1 MIKKYAM
8 NKIFVSTL
16 IFGLLLLFYLVPS
29 PSFEV
34 EINEKDSNKEFENV
48 VYLLDDDN
56 YVSRVISYYD
66 ETDIEKVIRNK
77 INILING
84 DKNLNNFYSLI
95 PKKTILKDISV
106 NKDSVYLNFSKEF
119 LNVNKYIEESMVE
132 SIVYTLTEINGINNV
147 YINVDGEKFVML
159 PNSKKVIPYP
169 LTRSFGINKKYDLD
183 SLNDID
189 KTIVYFVKKYDSS
202 EYYVPITKV
211 SNLSSSKID
220 IIIDELKSTVNAQD
234 NLSSFISDNVVLEE
248 SKIIDDKIDLVFNEY
263 IFSDSSKKT
272 ILEEVKYVVS
282 QSIFDNLD
290 VKEVIF
296 STKEHN
302 NIVSIKKKREFLD

>member
-34 EINEKDSNKEFENV
+34 EINEKDDNKEFENV

-66 ETDIEKVIRNK
+66 ETDIDKVIRNK

-84 DKNLNNFYSLI
+84 DKNLDNFYSLI

-189 KTIVYFVKKYDSS
+189 KTIVYFVKKNDSG

-248 SKIIDDKIDLVFNEY
+248 NKIIDDKIDLVFNEY
-263 IFSDSSKKT
+263 IFSDYSKKT

-302 NIVSIKKKREFLD
+302 NIVSIKKK

>member
-34 EINEKDSNKEFENV
+34 EINEKDYNKEFENV

-66 ETDIEKVIRNK
+66 ETDIDKVIRNK

-84 DKNLNNFYSLI
+84 DKNLDNFYSLI

-147 YINVDGEKFVML
+147 YINIDGEKFVML

-183 SLNDID
+183 SLNGID
-189 KTIVYFVKKYDSS
+189 KTIVYFVKKNDSG

-248 SKIIDDKIDLVFNEY
+248 NKIIDDKINLVFNEY

-302 NIVSIKKKREFLD
+302 NIVSIKKK

>member
-84 DKNLNNFYSLI
+84 DKNLDNFYSLI

-106 NKDSVYLNFSKEF
+106 NKDNVYLNFSKEF

-147 YINVDGEKFVML
+147 YINVDGEKLVML

-169 LTRSFGINKKYDLD
+169 LTRNFGINKKYDLD

-189 KTIVYFVKKYDSS
+189 KTIVYFVKKNNSG

-302 NIVSIKKKREFLD
+302 NIVSIKKK

>member
-34 EINEKDSNKEFENV
+34 EINEKDDNKEFENV

-66 ETDIEKVIRNK
+66 ETDIDKVIRNK

-84 DKNLNNFYSLI
+84 DKNLDNFYSLI

-106 NKDSVYLNFSKEF
+106 NKDNVYLNFSKEF

-147 YINVDGEKFVML
+147 YINVDGEKLVML

-183 SLNDID
+183 SLNGID
-189 KTIVYFVKKYDSS
+189 KTIVYFVKKNDSG

-248 SKIIDDKIDLVFNEY
+248 NKIIDDKINLVFNEY

-272 ILEEVKYVVS
+272 ILEEVKYVIS

-302 NIVSIKKKREFLD
+302 NIVSIKKK

>member
-34 EINEKDSNKEFENV
+34 EINEKDDNKEFENV

-66 ETDIEKVIRNK
+66 ETDIDKVIRNK

-84 DKNLNNFYSLI
+84 DKNLDNFYSLI

-183 SLNDID
+183 SLNGID
-189 KTIVYFVKKYDSS
+189 KTIVYFVKKNDSG

-220 IIIDELKSTVNAQD
+220 IIIDELKSIVNAQD

-248 SKIIDDKIDLVFNEY
+248 NKIIDDKIDLVFNEY

-302 NIVSIKKKREFLD
+302 NIVSIKKK

>member
-34 EINEKDSNKEFENV
+34 EINEKDDNKEFENV

-66 ETDIEKVIRNK
+66 ETDIDKVIRNK

-84 DKNLNNFYSLI
+84 DKNLDNFYSLI

-106 NKDSVYLNFSKEF
+106 NKDNVYLNFSKEF

-159 PNSKKVIPYP
+159 PNSKKLIPYP
-169 LTRSFGINKKYDLD
+169 LTRNFGINKKYDLD

-189 KTIVYFVKKYDSS
+189 KTIVYFVKKNNSG

-220 IIIDELKSTVNAQD
+220 IIIDELKSIVNAQD

-248 SKIIDDKIDLVFNEY
+248 NKIIDDKINLVFNEY

-302 NIVSIKKKREFLD
+302 NIVSIKKK

>member
-34 EINEKDSNKEFENV
+34 EINEKDDNKEYENV

-66 ETDIEKVIRNK
+66 ETDIDKVIRNK

-84 DKNLNNFYSLI
+84 DKNLDNFYSLI

-189 KTIVYFVKKYDSS
+189 KTIVYFVKKNDSG

-302 NIVSIKKKREFLD
+302 NIVSIKKK

>member
-34 EINEKDSNKEFENV
+34 EINEKDDNKEFENV

-66 ETDIEKVIRNK
+66 ETDIDKVIRNK

-84 DKNLNNFYSLI
+84 DKNLDNFYSLI

-169 LTRSFGINKKYDLD
+169 LTRNFGINKKYDLD

-189 KTIVYFVKKYDSS
+189 KTIVYFVKKNDSG

-248 SKIIDDKIDLVFNEY
+248 NKIIDDKINLVFNEY

-302 NIVSIKKKREFLD
+302 NIVSIKKK

>member
-34 EINEKDSNKEFENV
+34 EINEKDDNKEFENV

-66 ETDIEKVIRNK
+66 ETDIDKVIRNK

-84 DKNLNNFYSLI
+84 DKNLDNFYSLI

-183 SLNDID
+183 SLNGID
-189 KTIVYFVKKYDSS
+189 KTIVYFVKKNDSG

-248 SKIIDDKIDLVFNEY
+248 NKIIDDKINLVFNEY

-302 NIVSIKKKREFLD
+302 NIVSIKKK

>member
-34 EINEKDSNKEFENV
+34 EINEKDDNKEFENV

-66 ETDIEKVIRNK
+66 ETDIDKVIRNK

-84 DKNLNNFYSLI
+84 DKNLDNFYSLI

-189 KTIVYFVKKYDSS
+189 KTIVYFVKKNNSG

-248 SKIIDDKIDLVFNEY
+248 NKIIDDKINLVFNEY

-302 NIVSIKKKREFLD
+302 NIVSIKKSKKST

>member
-34 EINEKDSNKEFENV
+34 EINEKDDNKEFENV

-66 ETDIEKVIRNK
+66 ETDIDKVIRNK

-84 DKNLNNFYSLI
+84 DKNLDNFYSLI

-106 NKDSVYLNFSKEF
+106 NKDNVYLNFSKEF

-147 YINVDGEKFVML
+147 YINVDGEKLVML

-183 SLNDID
+183 SLNGID
-189 KTIVYFVKKYDSS
+189 KTIVYFVKKNDSG

-248 SKIIDDKIDLVFNEY
+248 NKIIDDKINLVFNEY

-302 NIVSIKKKREFLD
+302 NIVSIKKSKKST

>member
-34 EINEKDSNKEFENV
+34 EINEKDDNKEFENV

-66 ETDIEKVIRNK
+66 ETDIDKVIRNK

-84 DKNLNNFYSLI
+84 DKNLDNFYSLI

-106 NKDSVYLNFSKEF
+106 NKDNVYLNFSKEF

-183 SLNDID
+183 SLNGID
-189 KTIVYFVKKYDSS
+189 KTIVYFVKKNDSGK
-202 EYYVPITKV
+202 YYVPITKV

-220 IIIDELKSTVNAQD
+220 IIIDELKSIVNAQD

-248 SKIIDDKIDLVFNEY
+248 NKIIDDKINLVFNEY

-302 NIVSIKKKREFLD
+302 NIVSIKKK

>member
-34 EINEKDSNKEFENV
+34 EINEKDGNKEFENV

-66 ETDIEKVIRNK
+66 ETDIDKVIRNK

-84 DKNLNNFYSLI
+84 DKNLDNFYSLI

-106 NKDSVYLNFSKEF
+106 NKDNVYLNFSKEF

-189 KTIVYFVKKYDSS
+189 KTIVYFVKKNDSG

-248 SKIIDDKIDLVFNEY
+248 NKIIDDKINLVFNEY

-302 NIVSIKKKREFLD
+302 NIVSIKKK

>member
-34 EINEKDSNKEFENV
+34 EINEKDDNKEFENV

-66 ETDIEKVIRNK
+66 ETDIDKVIRNK

-84 DKNLNNFYSLI
+84 DKNLDNFYSLI

-106 NKDSVYLNFSKEF
+106 NKDNVYLNFSKEF

-147 YINVDGEKFVML
+147 YINVDGENLVML

-183 SLNDID
+183 SLNGID
-189 KTIVYFVKKYDSS
+189 KTIVYFVKKNDSG

-248 SKIIDDKIDLVFNEY
+248 NKIIDDKINLVFNEY

-302 NIVSIKKKREFLD
+302 NIVSIKKK

>member
-66 ETDIEKVIRNK
+66 ETDIDKVIRNK

-84 DKNLNNFYSLI
+84 DKNLDNFYSLI

-106 NKDSVYLNFSKEF
+106 NKDNVYLNFSKEF

-147 YINVDGEKFVML
+147 YINVDGEKLVML

-189 KTIVYFVKKYDSS
+189 KTIVYFVKKNDSG

-248 SKIIDDKIDLVFNEY
+248 NKIIDDKINLVFNEY

-302 NIVSIKKKREFLD
+302 NIVSIKKK

>member
-34 EINEKDSNKEFENV
+34 EINEKDDNKEFENV

-66 ETDIEKVIRNK
+66 ETDIDKVIRNK

-84 DKNLNNFYSLI
+84 DKNLDNFYSLI

-106 NKDSVYLNFSKEF
+106 NKDNVYLNFSKEF

-147 YINVDGEKFVML
+147 YINVDGEKLVML

-183 SLNDID
+183 SLNGID
-189 KTIVYFVKKYDSS
+189 KTIVYFVKKNDSG

-248 SKIIDDKIDLVFNEY
+248 NKIIDDKINLVFNEY

-302 NIVSIKKKREFLD
+302 NIVSIKNK

>member
-34 EINEKDSNKEFENV
+34 EINEKDDNKEFVNV

-66 ETDIEKVIRNK
+66 ETDIDKVIRNK

-84 DKNLNNFYSLI
+84 DKNLDNFYSLI

-106 NKDSVYLNFSKEF
+106 NKDNVYLNFSKEF

-147 YINVDGEKFVML
+147 YINVDGEKLVML

-183 SLNDID
+183 SLNGID
-189 KTIVYFVKKYDSS
+189 KTIVYFVKKNDSG

-248 SKIIDDKIDLVFNEY
+248 NKIIDDKINLVFNEY

-302 NIVSIKKKREFLD
+302 NIVSIKKK

>member
-106 NKDSVYLNFSKEF
+106 NKDNVYLNFSKEF

-189 KTIVYFVKKYDSS
+189 KTIIYFVKKYDSS

-302 NIVSIKKKREFLD
+302 NIVSIKKNANF

>member
-34 EINEKDSNKEFENV
+34 EINEKDDNKEFENV

-66 ETDIEKVIRNK
+66 ETDIDKVIRNK

-84 DKNLNNFYSLI
+84 DKNLDNFYSLI

-147 YINVDGEKFVML
+147 YINVDGEKLVML

-183 SLNDID
+183 SLNGID
-189 KTIVYFVKKYDSS
+189 KTIVYFVKKNDSG

-248 SKIIDDKIDLVFNEY
+248 NKIIDDKINLVFNEY

-302 NIVSIKKKREFLD
+302 NIVSIKKK

>member
-34 EINEKDSNKEFENV
+34 EINEKDDNKEFENV

-66 ETDIEKVIRNK
+66 ETDIDKVIRNK

-84 DKNLNNFYSLI
+84 DKNLDNFYSLI

-106 NKDSVYLNFSKEF
+106 NKDNVYLNFSKEF

-147 YINVDGEKFVML
+147 YINVDGEKLVML

-189 KTIVYFVKKYDSS
+189 KTIVYFVKKNNSG

-248 SKIIDDKIDLVFNEY
+248 NKIIDDKINLVFNEY

-302 NIVSIKKKREFLD
+302 NIVSIKKK

>member
-34 EINEKDSNKEFENV
+34 EINEKDDNKEFENF

-66 ETDIEKVIRNK
+66 ETDIDKVIRNK

-84 DKNLNNFYSLI
+84 DKNLDNFYSLI

-106 NKDSVYLNFSKEF
+106 NKDNVYLNFSKEF

-147 YINVDGEKFVML
+147 YINVDGEKLVML

-189 KTIVYFVKKYDSS
+189 KTIVYFVKKNDSG

-248 SKIIDDKIDLVFNEY
+248 NKIIDDKINLVFNEY

-302 NIVSIKKKREFLD
+302 NIVSIKKK

>member
-34 EINEKDSNKEFENV
+34 EINEKDDNKEFENV

-66 ETDIEKVIRNK
+66 ETDIDKVIRNK

-84 DKNLNNFYSLI
+84 DKNLDNFYSLI

-106 NKDSVYLNFSKEF
+106 NKDNVYLNFSKEF

-147 YINVDGEKFVML
+147 YINVDGEKLVML

-183 SLNDID
+183 SLNGID
-189 KTIVYFVKKYDSS
+189 KTIVYFVKKNDSG

-220 IIIDELKSTVNAQD
+220 IIIDE
-234 NLSSFISDNVVLEE
+234 
-248 SKIIDDKIDLVFNEY
+248 
-263 IFSDSSKKT
+263 
-272 ILEEVKYVVS
+272 
-282 QSIFDNLD
+282 
-290 VKEVIF
+290 
-296 STKEHN
+296 
-302 NIVSIKKKREFLD
+302 

>member
-34 EINEKDSNKEFENV
+34 EINEKDDNKEFKNV

-66 ETDIEKVIRNK
+66 ETDIDKVIRNK

-84 DKNLNNFYSLI
+84 DKNLDNFYSLI

-106 NKDSVYLNFSKEF
+106 NKDNVHLNFSKEF

-189 KTIVYFVKKYDSS
+189 KTIVYFVKKNDSG

-248 SKIIDDKIDLVFNEY
+248 NKIIDDKINLVFNEY

-302 NIVSIKKKREFLD
+302 NIVSIKKK